1 MIKNIKNVFYQIPLR
16 LNNFFP
22 NFHRPIGLWIYGLL
36 LGTNMYSLF
45 NICVY
50 WGLLEEKSLYG
61 LVQLTAILIFFIE
74 IYYTWKFDNFLAL
87 MKREKKKG
95 KSFNQFWDTITLIYV
110 LLSIFLIIITIII

>member
-1 MIKNIKNVFYQIPLR
+1 MIKNIKNEFYQIPLK

-22 NFHRPIGLWIYGLL
+22 NLHRPIGLWIYGLL

-50 WGLLEEKSLYG
+50 WSLLEEKSLYG

-74 IYYTWKFDNFLAL
+74 IYLTWKFEYFLAL
-87 MKREKKKG
+87 MKREKKV
-95 KSFNQFWDTITLIYV
+95 NHLIN
-110 LLSIFLIIITIII
+110 SGIQ